1 MAITKSS
8 LKKSKSSKA
17 LPKKKVLMKK
27 PLKRVGSTLSTNGR
41 KAVLP
46 FAPTKLKLLRPV
58 PSDIEIAQAGKL
70 KSILQI
76 AAELGIRENELELFG
91 PYKAKVKLE
100 ILDRLAKR
108 PNGKYID
115 VTAITPTPLGEG
127 KTTTTV
133 GVSQALGAHLGK
145 RVITVIRQPSQGPT
159 FGIKGGAAGGG
170 YSQIIPM
177 EDFNL
182 HLTGDIHAIT
192 AAHNLCS
199 AALDARVMHESMQ
212 DDEKLFN
219 ALCPPDKQGNRKFS
233 PSMLRRLKKLGID
246 KTDPN
251 ELTPEERSRF
261 ARLDIDPN
269 GIQWRRVID
278 VNDRFLREV
287 QVGLGKDEAGF
298 EHRSGY
304 DITVA
309 SEIMAILALTTSLAD
324 MRDRL
329 GRMVVATSKKG
340 EAVTAEDL
348 GVAGALTVLMKDAIK
363 PNLMQTLEG
372 TPAFVHAGPFA
383 NIAHGQSSII
393 ADKIA
398 LKLADYV
405 VTESGFGADIG
416 MEKFFDIKCRYSG
429 LIPQVVVLVA
439 TVRALK
445 MHGGGPKVVAGKP
458 LAPEYTDENLDL
470 LRAGLGNL
478 QHHIRNARRF
488 GVNVVVAVNS
498 FATDTPAEVEMIR
511 QAAIEAGAE
520 DAAVCTHWMDGGKGA
535 VALAEAVIKAAEKP
549 ANFQFLYP
557 LEMPIKEK
565 IETICKEIY
574 GADGVDY
581 LPEAEAKIE
590 LFNKLGL
597 DKLPMCMAKTHLS
610 LSHDPALKGVPKGF
624 RVPIRDMRASVGAG
638 FLYPL
643 LGEMR
648 TMPGLPTRPV
658 FYDVDLDLETGKVVG
673 LF

>member
-1 MAITKSS
+1 MATKTKPKSI
-8 LKKSKSSKA
+8 KKTAKA
-17 LPKKKVLMKK
+17 AAKKVVATK
-27 PLKRVGSTLSTNGR
+27 VA
-41 KAVLP
+41 KAKVI
-46 FAPTKLKLLRPV
+46 FKPTKLKLVRPV
-58 PSDIEIAQAGKL
+58 PSDIDIAQAAKL
-70 KSILQI
+70 KPILQV
-76 AAELGIRENELELFG
+76 AAELGIRESELELYG
-91 PYKAKVKLE
+91 PYKAKIKLE
-100 ILDRLAKR
+100 ILERLKNR

-133 GVSQALGAHLGK
+133 GISQALGALLGK
-145 RVITVIRQPSQGPT
+145 KVITAIRQPSQGPT

-170 YSQIIPM
+170 YSQVIPM

-192 AAHNLCS
+192 ASHNLTA
-199 AALDARVMHESMQ
+199 AALDARVMHEKMQ

-219 ALCPPDKQGNRKFS
+219 ALCPLDKKGKRKFS
-233 PSMLRRLKKLGID
+233 PNMLRRLTKLGIT
-246 KTDPN
+246 KTDPT
-251 ELTPEERSRF
+251 ELTTEERSRF
-261 ARLDIDPN
+261 ARLDIDEST
-269 GIQWRRVID
+269 ITWRRVVDI
-278 VNDRFLREV
+278 NDRMLREV
-287 QVGLGKDEAGF
+287 QVGMGKDEVGH

-309 SEIMAILALTTSLAD
+309 SEIMAVLALTTDLKD
-324 MRDRL
+324 MRERF
-329 GRMVVATSKKG
+329 GKMVVATNKRG

-348 GVAGALTVLMKDAIK
+348 GVAGAVTVLMKDAIK

-372 TPAFVHAGPFA
+372 TPATVHAGPFA

-393 ADKIA
+393 ADRIA

-429 LIPQVVVLVA
+429 LIPQVVVMVA

-458 LAPEYTDENLDL
+458 LAAEYTDENLDL
-470 LRAGLGNL
+470 LRAGLPNL
-478 QHHIRNARRF
+478 ERHVQNALKY

-498 FATDTPAEVEMIR
+498 FATDTPAEVELVR
-511 QAAIEAGAE
+511 EAALKMGAM
-520 DAAVCTHWMDGGKGA
+520 DAVVSTHWADGGLGA
-535 VALAEAVIKAAEKP
+535 KKLAEAVIKAAEKP
-549 ANFQFLYP
+549 SHFKFLYP
-557 LEMPIKEK
+557 LEDTIKEK
-565 IETICKEIY
+565 IETIAREIY
-574 GADGVDY
+574 RADGVDY
-581 LPEAEAKIE
+581 SPEAEEQIARYTR
-590 LFNKLGL
+590 LGF

-610 LSHDPALKGVPKGF
+610 FTTDASKKGAPDGF
-624 RVPIRDMRASVGAG
+624 RVAVREIRASVGAG
-638 FLYPL
+638 FLYPI
-643 LGEMR
+643 LGDMR

>member
-1 MAITKSS
+1 MARKF
-8 LKKSKSSKA
+8 
-17 LPKKKVLMKK
+17 K
-27 PLKRVGSTLSTNGR
+27 PT
-41 KAVLP
+41 P
-46 FAPTKLKLLRPV
+46 LKLLSPV

-70 KSILQI
+70 KPIL
-76 AAELGIRENELELFG
+76 AVAEELGIKEDELELYG

-100 ILDRLAKR
+100 TLERLKDR
-108 PNGKYID
+108 PDGKYID

-133 GVSQALGAHLGK
+133 GLSQALGAHLGK
-145 RVITVIRQPSQGPT
+145 NVMTVIRQPSQGPT

-192 AAHNLCS
+192 AAHNLC
-199 AALDARVMHESMQ
+199 AAAVDARVLHEAQ
-212 DDEKLFN
+212 TPDDNKLFD
-219 ALCPPDKQGNRKFS
+219 ALCPPDKKGNRSFS
-233 PSMLRRLKKLGID
+233 PTMLQRLKKLGIT

-251 ELTPEERSRF
+251 ILTPEERKRF
-261 ARLDIDPN
+261 ARLDIDPARVS
-269 GIQWRRVID
+269 WRRVVD
-278 VNDRFLREV
+278 TNDRFLREI
-287 QVGLGKDEAGF
+287 QVGLGKDETGF
-298 EHRSGY
+298 EHRSGF

-309 SEIMAILALTTSLAD
+309 SEIMAILALTTDLTD
-324 MRDRL
+324 MRERL
-329 GRMVVATSKKG
+329 GRMVVAVNKRG

-348 GVAGALTVLMKDAIK
+348 GVAGAMTVLMKDAIK

-383 NIAHGQSSII
+383 NIAHGNSSII

-405 VTESGFGADIG
+405 ITESGFGADCG
-416 MEKFFDIKCRYSG
+416 MEKFMNIKCRYSG
-429 LIPQVVVLVA
+429 LIPHVVVIVA

-458 LAPEYTDENLDL
+458 LASAYTDENLDL
-470 LRAGLGNL
+470 LRKGLPNMER
-478 QHHIRNARRF
+478 HIKNALKF

-498 FATDTPAEVEMIR
+498 FATDTKAEVELIR
-511 QAAIEAGAE
+511 KTAIEAGAM
-520 DAAVCTHWMDGGKGA
+520 DSVVCTHWMEGGKGA
-535 VALAEAVIKAAEKP
+535 VALAKAVVNACGKP
-549 ANFQFLYP
+549 SKFKFLYP
-557 LEMPIKEK
+557 LELSIKEK
-565 IETICKEIY
+565 IEIICKEIY

-581 LPEAEAKIE
+581 LPEAEEKIK
-590 LFNKLGL
+590 LYTKLGF
-597 DKLPMCMAKTHLS
+597 DKLPMNMAKTHLS
-610 LSHDPALKGVPKGF
+610 FSHDASIKGAPTGF
-624 RVPIRDMRASVGAG
+624 RVPIRDVRASVGAG

-658 FYDVDLDLETGKVVG
+658 FYDVDLDLKTGKVVG